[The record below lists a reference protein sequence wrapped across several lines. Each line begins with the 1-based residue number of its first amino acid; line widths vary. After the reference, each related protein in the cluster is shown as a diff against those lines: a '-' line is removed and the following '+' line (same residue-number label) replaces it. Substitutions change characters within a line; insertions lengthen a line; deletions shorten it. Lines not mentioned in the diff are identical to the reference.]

1 MPRYT
6 LNLLGLEI
14 TFRTD
19 ADNERIAAAQTLL
32 EERYREFDQ
41 GQGFVSKEKLLVC
54 LCLSLADDYL
64 ETNAK
69 LELLDEKI
77 EDMLSR
83 QS

>member
-1 MPRYT
+1 MSRHT
-6 LNLLGLEI
+6 LNILGLEI

-19 ADNERIAAAQTLL
+19 ADDERIAAAQTLL
-32 EERYREFDQ
+32 EERFKELDRAGGYI
-41 GQGFVSKEKLLVC
+41 SKEKLLVC

-64 ETNAK
+64 ETKAK